1 MDVKP
6 ATPGARTRHRIQT
19 FSSLRHKDYRLL
31 WTGNFFGHM
40 AMWLQLLSLGWLVWE
55 LTKDETGEGSALLS
69 ATAAGLRGFPSLVIG
84 PWAGVLVDRVDR
96 RKLVIVVQVLMT
108 VGAILFA
115 VLVATSDPGSKTGPL
130 RWEHVFI
137 YAGFTAVCFS
147 IIQPAR
153 QALVVNT
160 VPRRDLPNAFALN
173 AMAVTVNRLIGALLG
188 GLLITTVGIK
198 WNFFVEAAAYVGV
211 ALMLLPM
218 NTPYAE
224 ESTARRSSMI
234 ANLKEGFTYIWRDNR
249 IICHLMILN
258 LMVATVFVT
267 ILTLLPAYT
276 SQVLEEEASV
286 GGYLMAAQ
294 GVGGFL
300 ITFVL
305 ASAGLGP
312 RRGMVLLISLTAGS
326 MSILVLAQSN
336 WILLSLAMMASLG
349 VWQTAFFTCNQVVV
363 QTMIPDTLRGRVIS
377 IYSLEHGLGPLAVIL
392 MGLLM
397 DWKGV
402 EWALTV
408 EGAVCLGLAVFFFLV
423 FRQVRLLK

>member
-160 VPRRDLPNAFALN
+160 VPRGDLPNAFALN

-377 IYSLEHGLGPLAVIL
+377 IYSLEHGLGPLAVIV

-397 DWKGV
+397 GWKGV

>member
-1 MDVKP
+1 
-6 ATPGARTRHRIQT
+6 
-19 FSSLRHKDYRLL
+19 
-31 WTGNFFGHM
+31 M

-218 NTPYAE
+218 NTPYTE

-300 ITFVL
+300 IT
-305 ASAGLGP
+305 S
-312 RRGMVLLISLTAGS
+312 
-326 MSILVLAQSN
+326 
-336 WILLSLAMMASLG
+336 
-349 VWQTAFFTCNQVVV
+349 
-363 QTMIPDTLRGRVIS
+363 
-377 IYSLEHGLGPLAVIL
+377 
-392 MGLLM
+392 
-397 DWKGV
+397 
-402 EWALTV
+402 
-408 EGAVCLGLAVFFFLV
+408 
-423 FRQVRLLK
+423 